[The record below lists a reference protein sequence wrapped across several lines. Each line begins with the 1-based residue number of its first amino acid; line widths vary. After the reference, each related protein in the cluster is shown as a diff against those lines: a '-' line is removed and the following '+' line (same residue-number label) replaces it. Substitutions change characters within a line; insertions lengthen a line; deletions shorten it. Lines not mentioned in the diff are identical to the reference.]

1 MKNTSLAHVLS
12 VPLIVLIVLFVNL
25 PLHAQGRIYRPILA
39 DEFNGAAGLPPDSAV
54 WTLEKG
60 GQGWGNQEL
69 QYYTDEAANAFLD
82 GKGSLVIKAEA
93 IDAPGTYDCWYGK
106 CKYTSARLNTKK
118 KFELKYGRIEARIK
132 IPRGQGIWPA
142 FWMLGKDID
151 DVGWPNCGEIDI
163 MENIGREP
171 KTVHGTIHGPGYS
184 GAQGIGAPYN
194 LPDNAA
200 FADDFHVYA
209 VVWSKNRIKW
219 YVDGNLFQTLTPK
232 NLPEG
237 ERWVFDHPFFLIMNL
252 AVGGNWPGSP
262 DDSTMFPQEMLV
274 DYVRVYRR

>member
-1 MKNTSLAHVLS
+1 
-12 VPLIVLIVLFVNL
+12 
-25 PLHAQGRIYRPILA
+25 
-39 DEFNGAAGLPPDSAV
+39 
-54 WTLEKG
+54 
-60 GQGWGNQEL
+60 
-69 QYYTDEAANAFLD
+69 
-82 GKGSLVIKAEA
+82 
-93 IDAPGTYDCWYGK
+93 
-106 CKYTSARLNTKK
+106 
-118 KFELKYGRIEARIK
+118 
-132 IPRGQGIWPA
+132 
-142 FWMLGKDID
+142 MLGKDID

-184 GAQGIGAPYN
+184 GAQGSGGPYN